1 MALVSVDNHDEQDK
15 DRHDRSRPR
24 WPAGQ
29 EDRRRLQLEGWTYD
43 TELVPWSTSHDQEDE
58 PVRGG

>member
-43 TELVPWSTSHDQEDE
+43 TELVPWSTSHVQED
-58 PVRGG
+58 